1 MLLCIMIIPVNPVR
15 CEKMESEIVRDEIG
29 KWYINAKSMSLL
41 NMLCDIEYFDDIR
54 LFDNGKMEI
63 HFDMSFIYT
72 SLIEKINEELKVF
85 DRMIEKIVY
94 DDIEKQIVLVCG
106 LSEE

>member
-29 KWYINAKSMSLL
+29 KWYINAETMGLL
-41 NMLCDIEYFDDIR
+41 SMLCDIEYFDNIR

-63 HFDMSFIYT
+63 HFDISFIYT
-72 SLIEKINEELKVF
+72 SIIDKINEELKVF
-85 DRMIEKIVY
+85 DRFVEKVVY
-94 DDIEKQIVLVCG
+94 DDIEKQIVLDCN
-106 LSEE
+106 LIEE

>member
-1 MLLCIMIIPVNPVR
+1 MENECI
-15 CEKMESEIVRDEIG
+15 RDEIG

-72 SLIEKINEELKVF
+72 SLIKLLLFVIKI
-85 DRMIEKIVY
+85 
-94 DDIEKQIVLVCG
+94 
-106 LSEE
+106 